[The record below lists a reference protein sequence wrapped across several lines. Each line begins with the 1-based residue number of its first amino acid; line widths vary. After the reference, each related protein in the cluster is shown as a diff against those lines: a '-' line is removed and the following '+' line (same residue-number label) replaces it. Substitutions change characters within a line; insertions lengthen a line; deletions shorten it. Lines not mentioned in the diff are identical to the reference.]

1 MKLVLN
7 PGSLIVIPG
16 VIYQSIIHVDG
27 TYSFCAQILETNIDR
42 ITFLLQMITL
52 VCWSGS
58 NSFNE
63 F

>member
-1 MKLVLN
+1 M
-7 PGSLIVIPG
+7 IPG
-16 VIYQSIIHVDG
+16 VIYQSIINVDG

-42 ITFLLQMITL
+42 ITFLLQMIIL
-52 VCWSGS
+52 DCWSGS